1 MAYVPMT
8 ARSRDEA
15 HRAATPLELFFD
27 LCFVVAVAQAGR
39 QLVHALAE
47 DHVAAGITGYLFV
60 FFGVWWAWMNFT
72 WFASAYD
79 IDDVPYRLA
88 TLVTIAG
95 VLVYAAGI
103 PRAFNDNDW
112 TVAVLGYVVMRL
124 ALTAQWL
131 RAAAGEQGAAR
142 RCALTYAAGLVI
154 CQIGWVALLAA
165 PESSRRWLFLV
176 LVVAELMAPVIAEH
190 GYQTQWHPHHIAERY
205 GLFTIIVLGETIAA
219 STVAVQSALDEHEA
233 LDLLLPIAAGGLLLV
248 FAAWW
253 IYFAV
258 PVHDRLR
265 GNREAIPWGYGHYV
279 IFASAAAIGAGIEV
293 AVEQAVGKA
302 HISTLAAS
310 LSVTVPAALFL
321 AFVWLLHS
329 RHFKR
334 GMAQQLVLPVASLV
348 ILACAWTGSLAVLW
362 AGLVAA
368 ATVAVGVTLTHRT
381 RSVRQAT
388 THEGVRP

>member
-1 MAYVPMT
+1 MAYVQMT

-15 HRAATPLELFFD
+15 HRTATPLELFFD

-47 DHVAAGITGYLFV
+47 GHVAAGITGYLFV

-79 IDDVPYRLA
+79 VDDVPYRIA
-88 TLVTIAG
+88 TLVQIAG
-95 VLVYAAGI
+95 VLVYSAGI
-103 PRAFNDNDW
+103 PRAFNANDW

-131 RAAAGEQGAAR
+131 RAASGETGTAR
-142 RCALTYAAGLVI
+142 HCAHLYAAGLVV
-154 CQIGWVALLAA
+154 CQLGWIALLWA
-165 PESSRRWLFLV
+165 PEDSKRWLFLV
-176 LVVAELMAPVIAEH
+176 LVAAELLVPLIAERGH
-190 GYQTQWHPHHIAERY
+190 QTPWHAHHIAERY

-219 STVAVQSALDEHEA
+219 ATVAVQSALDEHEA
-233 LDLLLPIAAGGLLLV
+233 LDELLPIAAGGLLLV

-258 PVHDRLR
+258 PVHDRLT
-265 GNREAIPWGYGHYV
+265 GNREAIPWGYGHFV

-293 AVEQAVGKA
+293 AVEHATGEA
-302 HISTLAAS
+302 HISTVAANLA
-310 LSVTVPAALFL
+310 VCVPAALYM

-329 RHFKR
+329 RHFKQ
-334 GMAQQLVLPVASLV
+334 GAAQQLTLPVSAAV
-348 ILACAWTGSLAVLW
+348 ILLCAWTGAYAVLW
-362 AGLVAA
+362 TGLVAA
-368 ATVAVGVTLTHRT
+368 ATVAVGVTLAHRT
-381 RSVRQAT
+381 RSGRQ
-388 THEGVRP
+388 VS

>member
-1 MAYVPMT
+1 MAYVRMT
-8 ARSRDEA
+8 ARSREEA
-15 HRAATPLELFFD
+15 HRTATPLELFFD

-47 DHVAAGITGYLFV
+47 HHVAAGITGYLFV

-79 IDDVPYRLA
+79 IDDVPYRIA
-88 TLVTIAG
+88 TLVQIAG
-95 VLVYAAGI
+95 VLVYSAGI

-112 TVAVLGYVVMRL
+112 TVAVLGYVVMRV

-131 RAAAGEQGAAR
+131 RAASGETGPAR
-142 RCALTYAAGLVI
+142 HSAHLYAAGLVV
-154 CQIGWVALLAA
+154 CQLGWIALLWA
-165 PESSRRWLFLV
+165 PEGSKRWLFPV
-176 LVVAELMAPVIAEH
+176 LVAAELLVPVIAERGH
-190 GYQTQWHPHHIAERY
+190 QTPWHPHHIAERY

-219 STVAVQSALDEHEA
+219 ATVAVQSALDEHEA
-233 LDLLLPIAAGGLLLV
+233 LDLLLPIAGGGLLLV

-258 PVHDRLR
+258 PVHHRLA
-265 GNREAIPWGYGHYV
+265 GNREAIPWGYGHFV

-302 HISTLAAS
+302 HVSTVAANLA
-310 LSVTVPAALFL
+310 VTVPAAVYL

-334 GMAQQLVLPVASLV
+334 DTAEQLVLPVAAV
-348 ILACAWTGSLAVLW
+348 AVLACAWTGTYAVLW
-362 AGLVAA
+362 AGLVASV
-368 ATVAVGVTLTHRT
+368 TVAVGVTLARRT
-381 RSVRQAT
+381 RSGA
-388 THEGVRP
+388 